1 MAYDYFNNLLS
12 NTASGA
18 NRQVLPGYGNTYLSA
33 LQSGHGETGSN
44 IYATSQSGSSSGLTA
59 QDIAKITAGGGL
71 TPTSPIKYNES
82 GYALN
87 PYTSIAT
94 GYSAQAQPATQYPA
108 APTLDHSTPYVPQ
121 MSWDDAY
128 TRASNMYDPQYDLS
142 RQRTE
147 KMYSD
152 QRARLPQMLAAR
164 GYLKGGKREAGEHGI
179 TQEQAMALSELTN
192 QFETQKQQAAYN
204 IYSGESGR
212 AQQTLSNLIAQQQAK
227 NTDSMQQWQTQ
238 YGAALQKD
246 MQDKLNSNALL
257 RYFTEI
263 FLNE

>member
-1 MAYDYFNNLLS
+1 MLNPLTSLALGGLS
-12 NTASGA
+12 SYLAGKINTQAPA
-18 NRQVLPGYGNTYLSA
+18 NTGGVTPSVVSSTGVSSLP
-33 LQSGHGETGSN
+33 SN
-44 IYATSQSGSSSGLTA
+44 PYVVSGSG
-59 QDIAKITAGGGL
+59 Q
-71 TPTSPIKYNES
+71 TSPLTTQSPAVKSAAGTTQY
-82 GYALN
+82 
-87 PYTSIAT
+87 YTSPQT
-94 GYSAQAQPATQYPA
+94 NQYPS
-108 APTLDHSTPYVPQ
+108 APTLDYSTPYVPQ

-179 TQEQAMALSELTN
+179 TQEQAMALSELQN
-192 QFETQKQQAAYN
+192 QFESQKQQAAYN

-227 NTDSMQQWQTQ
+227 NTDSVQQWQTQ